1 MSEQVSPRGT
11 FLRVADALKAQ
22 IVSTPEMAELPSLP
36 QVMDAYGVSRGVA
49 LRAFQVLQKEGVAEP
64 VPGARWRVVREGQ
77 STDRR
82 PLAERVAA
90 LIVSERLEVGAAFL
104 SAGELSSRLGASRPT
119 ISKALT
125 QLEAAGVLSEG
136 GQGKRRTV
144 RAVPNQEEDSKT

>member
-1 MSEQVSPRGT
+1 MSEQASPRGT
-11 FLRVADALKAQ
+11 FLKVADALKTE
-22 IVSTPEMAELPSLP
+22 IVSTAEMTELPSLA

-64 VPGARWRVVREGQ
+64 VPGARWRVIREGQ
-77 STDRR
+77 SMDRR
-82 PLAERVAA
+82 SLAERVAA

-104 SAGELSSRLGASRPT
+104 SAGELSSRLGVSRPT